1 MTLNILVMFLAVF
14 CLWNIADADTEE
26 SLEMRIYDR
35 DYVKVSDTQ
44 MRKMLD
50 EADLE
55 KHGFKLEITSKLT
68 SGSGS
73 DSGQAYQKTYFYY
86 KVVDCSLVP
95 EVDEQL
101 EYLIPGVFGS
111 KVITKTNREIR
122 NRKLDHL
129 KQCKTG
135 LEVHFKEDLGYYGT
149 KIATPERRTKRNARK
164 AHFWCSATKVL
175 VD

>member
-1 MTLNILVMFLAVF
+1 
-14 CLWNIADADTEE
+14 
-26 SLEMRIYDR
+26 MRIYDR

-86 KVVDCSLVP
+86 KVVDCSLVS

-101 EYLIPGVFGS
+101 ESLIPGKKRV
-111 KVITKTNREIR
+111 TNPIFSPL
-122 NRKLDHL
+122 NKLNL
-129 KQCKTG
+129 YSVSPPFQ
-135 LEVHFKEDLGYYGT
+135 
-149 KIATPERRTKRNARK
+149 
-164 AHFWCSATKVL
+164 
-175 VD
+175 